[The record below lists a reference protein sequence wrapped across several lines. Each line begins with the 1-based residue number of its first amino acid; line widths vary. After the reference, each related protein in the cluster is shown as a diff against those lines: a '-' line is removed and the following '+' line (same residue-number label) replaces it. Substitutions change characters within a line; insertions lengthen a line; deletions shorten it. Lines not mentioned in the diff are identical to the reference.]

1 METKQSPLDL
11 GLLVAGVGLI
21 VGSFSPWISVL
32 IVNLSG
38 TAGFRGY
45 ITLLAG
51 LIISLYASTELWPN
65 LLDVKLSS
73 KLNLFSKISLLA
85 SLIVLVEIAVRIKQV
100 AGQLGDVADTQPV
113 TQSTDD
119 IFGGMTEALDD
130 LANSLAD
137 AFKPRL
143 AMGWY
148 VCLLSVVVAATL
160 VLKRPKKVDSPD
172 SLEN

>member
-45 ITLLAG
+45 ITLLTG

-73 KLNLFSKISLLA
+73 KLNILSKIS
-85 SLIVLVEIAVRIKQV
+85 
-100 AGQLGDVADTQPV
+100 
-113 TQSTDD
+113 
-119 IFGGMTEALDD
+119 
-130 LANSLAD
+130 
-137 AFKPRL
+137 
-143 AMGWY
+143 
-148 VCLLSVVVAATL
+148 
-160 VLKRPKKVDSPD
+160 
-172 SLEN
+172 